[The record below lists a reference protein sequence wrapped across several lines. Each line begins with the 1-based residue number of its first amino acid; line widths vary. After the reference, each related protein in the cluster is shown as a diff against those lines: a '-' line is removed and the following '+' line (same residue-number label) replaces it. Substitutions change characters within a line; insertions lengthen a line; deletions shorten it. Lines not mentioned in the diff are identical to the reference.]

1 VCDCLRVLRKT
12 KKKPGDYRCISL
24 IAPSR
29 FPFRAPSPTPS
40 CKIKINPLLHSP
52 STYNHEQHTCLS
64 LLLHHSHFKSNAELF
79 QMILSG
85 LQATARAAMATI
97 TLVAVQLGHPL
108 GESGAKV
115 GYVPS
120 SDINQIPRLRSCEP
134 NTNCV
139 SSGYLEPPN
148 RYMSP
153 LRTLSDKETA
163 YRRAVRDLST
173 LNEKVEAISKDSY
186 LHIEVPGTAPGS
198 FDDVELLFTDKGI
211 VNLRCEARV
220 TLPPPPFCLKK
231 NCING
236 NMDQRTRVE
245 EISRVLGLPSADSE
259 RMKETAKWTPIFFN
273 SDRVPDMLEYDDY
286 Q

>member
-1 VCDCLRVLRKT
+1 
-12 KKKPGDYRCISL
+12 
-24 IAPSR
+24 
-29 FPFRAPSPTPS
+29 
-40 CKIKINPLLHSP
+40 
-52 STYNHEQHTCLS
+52 
-64 LLLHHSHFKSNAELF
+64 
-79 QMILSG
+79 MILP
-85 LQATARAAMATI
+85 AARAALATA
-97 TLVAVQLGHPL
+97 TLVAVQLSQPL
-108 GESGAKV
+108 ESVAEV

-120 SDINQIPRLRSCEP
+120 SDIEQITPRLKSCEP

-153 LRTLSDKETA
+153 LNTLSDKETA

-173 LNEKVEAISKDSY
+173 LNNKVEGIAKDSY

-198 FDDVELLFTDKGI
+198 IDDVELLFGDEGV
-211 VNLRCEARV
+211 VNVRCEARV
-220 TLPPPPFCLKK
+220 TLPPPPFCIKK

-245 EISRVLGLPSADSE
+245 EISRVLGLPAADSE
-259 RMKETAKWTPIFFN
+259 RMKQTAKWTPIFFN